1 MINALNTRTQYVIA
15 TCVVVVFGTI
25 SVSIYNNRPQTLA
38 PDAQPAALVNEVEL
52 ALQATGGNED
62 TDLDGLKVWE
72 ENLWGTSDK
81 STDSDGDGTPDGE
94 EIELGRNPM
103 KPGDDLI
110 ATTTPIDGYTPQDTD
125 PNSLTS
131 RIARSIF
138 ENVSEL
144 STSESYTAEL
154 GSQVAEQIATA
165 AASTA
170 EQKIVFSVEDV
181 NINRQPTEEDIRQ
194 YGNLLMQHILEN
206 MKEVY
211 MDPTAHEDLGVPARG
226 FRNTADDLAQ
236 MRVPSQIAGTHSKIV
251 NNYYNIFEALEYV
264 YYYKKDPAQALLALR
279 TYSEI
284 AEEQP
289 KQFLVVENYLKANGI
304 IYRADELGA
313 VAFPSLIGFDSG
325 TNENE

>member
-25 SVSIYNNRPQTLA
+25 SVSIYNSRPQKIV
-38 PDAQPAALVNEVEL
+38 PQAQPASLVNEVEL
-52 ALQATGGNED
+52 ALQASGGNED
-62 TDLDGLKVWE
+62 SDLDGLKVWE
-72 ENLWGTSDK
+72 ENLWGTSDT
-81 STDSDGDGTPDGE
+81 SADSDGDGTPDGE
-94 EIELGRNPM
+94 EVKLGRNPM

-144 STSESYTAEL
+144 SNSESYNAEI
-154 GSQVAEQIATA
+154 GVQVAEQIAAA
-165 AASTA
+165 AASA
-170 EQKIVFSVEDV
+170 SEQQVVFSVEDV
-181 NINRQPTEEDIRQ
+181 IVNRQPTNDDIRQ

-211 MDPTAHEDLGVPARG
+211 MDPAAYDDLGVSARG

-251 NNYYNIFEALEYV
+251 NNYYNIYEALEYV

-284 AEEQP
+284 AQEQP
-289 KQFLVVENYLKANGI
+289 RQFLVIENYLKANGI
-304 IYRADELGA
+304 IYGADELGA
-313 VAFPSLIGFDSG
+313 VAFPSLIGFEA
-325 TNENE
+325 TNENL